1 MDALNQLH
9 IVIFCFGEADD
20 NDQSDIES
28 FVQLNLLLL
37 FLQFFD
43 LFFQPYL
50 NHVFLLRKKH
60 WYTLF
65 QCFYFCIL
73 LSTDHLILTSKV
85 NFIIPLRIGFVNRN
99 FSTIFVL
106 FGKKK
111 SLHSEKKLRCRDF
124 FCVHL
129 NFQEGVRFF
138 DPFFDC
144 IYDGEPFWVTT
155 KFRYGRK
162 LK

>member
-20 NDQSDIES
+20 NDQSNIES

-111 SLHSEKKLRCRDF
+111 SLHSEKNSGAGIFLRSFEFSRGGSIF
-124 FCVHL
+124 
-129 NFQEGVRFF
+129 R
-138 DPFFDC
+138 PFFRL
-144 IYDGEPFWVTT
+144 Y
-155 KFRYGRK
+155 
-162 LK
+162 L

>member
-9 IVIFCFGEADD
+9 TVIFCFGEVDD

-50 NHVFLLRKKH
+50 NHVFLLRKKR

-73 LSTDHLILTSKV
+73 LSTDHLVLTPKV

-111 SLHSEKKLRCRDF
+111 FIENRRCSRGRALFAPPVFVYIKNQEHRRNAAPFKTDSVFILHILLY
-124 FCVHL
+124 HL
-129 NFQEGVRFF
+129 SV
-138 DPFFDC
+138 
-144 IYDGEPFWVTT
+144 
-155 KFRYGRK
+155 
-162 LK
+162 